1 MRMLSV
7 VRVNRL
13 ADGWAFVKGE
23 FVRVA
28 RAILVSAVVRSF
40 LFA

>member
-1 MRMLSV
+1 MRMFFM

-23 FVRVA
+23 FLRIASRQRVY
-28 RAILVSAVVRSF
+28 R
-40 LFA
+40 